1 MGSSQSREV
10 FLSYLYHH
18 QINYKTDL
26 ATVEPILKKKANKL
40 TEEEKTTLQTLQ
52 TTYSAEVDRLDTNV
66 KTALS
71 VVGKK
76 EEATVDTVMKAIA
89 DTRGLIHKARLLVK
103 EVSSCNTVK
112 RRKIR

>member
-1 MGSSQSREV
+1 M
-10 FLSYLYHH
+10 
-18 QINYKTDL
+18 
-26 ATVEPILKKKANKL
+26 
-40 TEEEKTTLQTLQ
+40 
-52 TTYSAEVDRLDTNV
+52 

-71 VVGKK
+71 IVGKK

>member
-1 MGSSQSREV
+1 M
-10 FLSYLYHH
+10 
-18 QINYKTDL
+18 
-26 ATVEPILKKKANKL
+26 
-40 TEEEKTTLQTLQ
+40 
-52 TTYSAEVDRLDTNV
+52 

-112 RRKIR
+112 RRKIRLKLSAIKKRRKQHFGRIQYK

>member
-40 TEEEKTTLQTLQ
+40 TEEEKTTLQTFQ

-71 VVGKK
+71 VDGKK
-76 EEATVDTVMKAIA
+76 
-89 DTRGLIHKARLLVK
+89 
-103 EVSSCNTVK
+103 
-112 RRKIR
+112 

>member
-1 MGSSQSREV
+1 M
-10 FLSYLYHH
+10 
-18 QINYKTDL
+18 
-26 ATVEPILKKKANKL
+26 
-40 TEEEKTTLQTLQ
+40 
-52 TTYSAEVDRLDTNV
+52 DRLDTNV
-66 KTALS
+66 KAALS

-103 EVSSCNTVK
+103 EVSSCNTIK